1 MFGINTCYYILY
13 IFVSSTCTVIRYKE
27 TKEASFQKTTQQLR
41 RWSPYCPR
49 QHLWR
54 IVDPQ
59 IRWPQYLWVQR
70 LVLQW
75 FLSFRLC
82 MLKASEKYHGYFT
95 SAYSDIQPPKV
106 HCQTFLSVKPISH
119 ARDWEW
125 VSRLRRSSLLCSR
138 VPFCPFFEL
147 KDVIPRY
154 ARSRETIFR
163 ALLLKRN
170 RGKGVLWQAS
180 HEIVL

>member
-1 MFGINTCYYILY
+1 MDILLLNILISNHLKFITKRFFLLNRNTP
-13 IFVSSTCTVIRYKE
+13 E
-27 TKEASFQKTTQQLR
+27 
-41 RWSPYCPR
+41 
-49 QHLWR
+49 
-54 IVDPQ
+54 
-59 IRWPQYLWVQR
+59 
-70 LVLQW
+70 
-75 FLSFRLC
+75 
-82 MLKASEKYHGYFT
+82 
-95 SAYSDIQPPKV
+95 
-106 HCQTFLSVKPISH
+106 ISH

-170 RGKGVLWQAS
+170 RGKGVL
-180 HEIVL
+180 